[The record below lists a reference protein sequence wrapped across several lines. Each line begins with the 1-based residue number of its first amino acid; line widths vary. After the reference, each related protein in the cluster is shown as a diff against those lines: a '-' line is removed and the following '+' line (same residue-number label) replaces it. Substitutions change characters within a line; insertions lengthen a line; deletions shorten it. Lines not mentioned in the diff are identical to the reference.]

1 MSNQASNV
9 KFAAWMA
16 GTSGRVI
23 RVVAGAAL
31 VVLGVA
37 IGGIGGVIIGLI
49 GLVPVA
55 AGITNRCLIAK
66 FIGAPF
72 KGRDSMDLVGS

>member
-1 MSNQASNV
+1 MSNQANNM

-23 RVVAGAAL
+23 RIVAGAAL
-31 VVLGVA
+31 VILGVT
-37 IGGIGGVIIGLI
+37 IGGIGGVIVGLV

-72 KGRDSMDLVGS
+72 KGQDSVDIVGS